1 MRRNTM
7 LSGVKL
13 CGLQLH
19 MHIQDKNLKELN
31 KMHFKEQEIS
41 MANKH
46 VVSCKCRILSMQGE
60 IQVPVRAELLLS
72 LPFRQHMTLVFKVD
86 TSVNMYRFRSKTHC
100 Y

>member
-41 MANKH
+41 ITNKH
-46 VVSCKCRILSMQGE
+46 VVSCKCRILSM
-60 IQVPVRAELLLS
+60 
-72 LPFRQHMTLVFKVD
+72 
-86 TSVNMYRFRSKTHC
+86 
-100 Y
+100 